1 MNLPDLVCKTK
12 STRRHYKVCRRHFPS
27 CFQTPEKKKKLN
39 RGVVPTIFDL
49 ESDLILPEGI
59 ESFQETIPA
68 RLHVLAPATQT
79 VPKTSNNPETPGPS
93 ENPSSVEIATI
104 PLRSSDVNK
113 GTVTPGRTSTKLVAG
128 KGYKIHRLSLIPSRA
143 KKVVAV
149 SARNSV
155 AMFKVCPK

>member
-1 MNLPDLVCKTK
+1 MNLPDLVCKPE
-12 STRRHYKVCRRHFPS
+12 STRRYYKVCRRHFPDS
-27 CFQTPEKKKKLN
+27 CFQTPEKKKLN

-59 ESFQETIPA
+59 ESFQEAIPA
-68 RLHVLAPATQT
+68 RSHALAPATQT
-79 VPKTSNNPETPGPS
+79 LPETSDNPETAGPS
-93 ENPSSVEIATI
+93 ENPSSVDIATI
-104 PLRSSDVNK
+104 PLLSPDVNK

-149 SARNSV
+149 SARNRV
-155 AMFKVCPK
+155 AMFK